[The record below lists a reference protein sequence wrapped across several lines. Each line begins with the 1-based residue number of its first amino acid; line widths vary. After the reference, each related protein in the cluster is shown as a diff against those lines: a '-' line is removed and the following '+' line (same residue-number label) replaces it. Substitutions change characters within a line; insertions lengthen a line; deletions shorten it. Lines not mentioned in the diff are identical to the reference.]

1 MPFSCNYYI
10 YAGKQFAKCKSVNK
24 ISIEFLQEGIFMRI
38 LFLVLV
44 VVTSFLVI
52 NYSTRSEPGFNG
64 TTPGCGGSGCHS
76 SVNNLVSAEVLQNL
90 QVRITVSGTTA
101 SVAGELVDTS
111 GTVVAVNNSTSSNP
125 FVLTAPAAGTYTVN
139 AGFKNPSRQWG
150 TTDVTIGITGVN
162 DKLIGNNPESYELYA
177 NYPNPFNP
185 STTIRYALKENG
197 FTTLKIFNVQGKEIA
212 ILINE
217 EKPAGI
223 YEINFDGL
231 NLSSGTY
238 FYELRS
244 GNYSETR
251 KMLLVK

>member
-1 MPFSCNYYI
+1 
-10 YAGKQFAKCKSVNK
+10 
-24 ISIEFLQEGIFMRI
+24 MRI
-38 LFLVLV
+38 IILFS
-44 VVTSFLVI
+44 VTVISFLAI
-52 NYSTRSEPGFNG
+52 NLSTKSEPGFNG

-76 SVNNLVSAEVLQNL
+76 SVNNLVSAEALNNL

-125 FVLTAPAAGTYTVN
+125 FILTAPVAGTYTVN

-150 TTDVTIGITGVN
+150 STNIAVGITGIN
-162 DKLIGNNPESYELYA
+162 DKLIGNNPESYELFS

-185 STTIRYALKENG
+185 STTIRYALKGNG
-197 FTTLKIFNVQGKEIA
+197 FTTLKIFNIQGKEIA
-212 ILINE
+212 TLINE

-238 FYELRS
+238 FYKLHS

-251 KMLLVK
+251 KMLLIK

>member
-1 MPFSCNYYI
+1 MKTIILIIASGVFFLAINL
-10 YAGKQFAKCKSVNK
+10 ATKSQP
-24 ISIEFLQEGIFMRI
+24 S
-38 LFLVLV
+38 
-44 VVTSFLVI
+44 
-52 NYSTRSEPGFNG
+52 FNG
-64 TTPGCGGSGCHS
+64 TTPGCGGSGCHA
-76 SVNNLVSAEVLQNL
+76 SVNNLVSAEVLNNL

-125 FVLTAPAAGTYTVN
+125 FILTAPAAGTYTVN
-139 AGFKNPSRQWG
+139 AGFKNPSREWG
-150 TTDVTIGITGVN
+150 STNIVVGITGIS
-162 DKLIGNNPESYELYA
+162 DKLIGNNPESYELFS

-197 FTTLKIFNVQGKEIA
+197 FTTLKIFNIQGKEIA
-212 ILINE
+212 TLVNE

-238 FYELRS
+238 IYKLQS
-244 GNYSETR
+244 GSYTGTG
-251 KMLLVK
+251 KMVLIK